1 MDSIILT
8 RDGAIATITL
18 NRPAALNALSPQ
30 MNLELSEVSSELEH
44 DDTVRCVVLQG
55 AGDHFMA
62 GGDVKGFNDATVNAQ
77 LRKQALERGISETHS
92 IITRL
97 RRMPKPVIASV
108 RGAVAGFG
116 VSLMSACDLVVAA
129 DNSFFTLAYCHIR
142 TSPDG
147 GATYALPRMVGVK
160 VAMEIALLGDRFD
173 AQRALTL
180 GLVNRVVALSEIETE
195 TKKLASRLAKGPTAV
210 YGRTKRLVNESYDH
224 TLAEHLQAEQDSF
237 VASAFGADFAE
248 GVLAFVEKRKPVFIG
263 R

>member
-30 MNLELSEVSSELEH
+30 MNSELSEVTSVLEH

-62 GGDVKGFNDATVNAQ
+62 GGDVKGFNDATVNAR
-77 LRKQALERGISETHS
+77 LRKQDLERGISETHS

-108 RGAVAGFG
+108 KGAVAGFG
-116 VSLMSACDLVVAA
+116 ISLMSACDLVVAA
-129 DNSFFTLAYCHIR
+129 DNSFFTLAYCHIG

-195 TKKLASRLAKGPTAV
+195 TNKLASRLA
-210 YGRTKRLVNESYDH
+210 
-224 TLAEHLQAEQDSF
+224 
-237 VASAFGADFAE
+237 
-248 GVLAFVEKRKPVFIG
+248 
-263 R
+263 

>member
-1 MDSIILT
+1 
-8 RDGAIATITL
+8 
-18 NRPAALNALSPQ
+18 
-30 MNLELSEVSSELEH
+30 
-44 DDTVRCVVLQG
+44 
-55 AGDHFMA
+55 
-62 GGDVKGFNDATVNAQ
+62 
-77 LRKQALERGISETHS
+77 
-92 IITRL
+92 
-97 RRMPKPVIASV
+97 
-108 RGAVAGFG
+108 
-116 VSLMSACDLVVAA
+116 MSACDLVVAA
-129 DNSFFTLAYCHIR
+129 DSSFFTLAYCHIG

-195 TKKLASRLAKGPTAV
+195 TNKLASRLAKGPTAV

-224 TLAEHLQAEQDSF
+224 TLAEQLQAEQDSF
-237 VASAFGADFAE
+237 VACAFGADFAE